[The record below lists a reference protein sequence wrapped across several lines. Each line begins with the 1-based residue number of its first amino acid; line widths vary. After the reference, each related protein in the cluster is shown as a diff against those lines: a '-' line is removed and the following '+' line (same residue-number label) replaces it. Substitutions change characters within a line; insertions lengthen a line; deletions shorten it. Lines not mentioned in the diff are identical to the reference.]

1 MGTEH
6 HPGFHIQEPGSAI
19 LDLELGEGHGG
30 AYSGVAVT
38 RAGLP
43 FPDGLGQ
50 LDVGQGNHEDVTN
63 FLLLC
68 QGQEGPRMLDIKA
81 RVTQES
87 GGEGG
92 STSP

>member
-43 FPDGLGQ
+43 SQMGWASRVGSSWRDSGGLGTAPACITDQ
-50 LDVGQGNHEDVTN
+50 HG
-63 FLLLC
+63 
-68 QGQEGPRMLDIKA
+68 
-81 RVTQES
+81 
-87 GGEGG
+87 
-92 STSP
+92 TSAQCLA

>member
-43 FPDGLGQ
+43 FPDGLG
-50 LDVGQGNHEDVTN
+50 
-63 FLLLC
+63 
-68 QGQEGPRMLDIKA
+68 
-81 RVTQES
+81 
-87 GGEGG
+87 
-92 STSP
+92 